1 MKFRVSKQLCLQT
14 KLYRKSMDKS
24 FLTKFIFL
32 TNKIASNLLT
42 FLIDPSNFYQ
52 RGTRFSKP
60 RQNQDQQKWY
70 YQMTFIWIFEYQI
83 FMVSNLVTNAW
94 YKTWSSEFY
103 FSFLQAEKLF
113 FAYERRTYFRSPVLE
128 AGSTE
133 TQQNAFS

>member
-83 FMVSNLVTNAW
+83 FMVSNLVTNDI
-94 YKTWSSEFY
+94 KHGPVIFISPFFKPTNSS
-103 FSFLQAEKLF
+103 LHI
-113 FAYERRTYFRSPVLE
+113 ERRTYFQSPVLK